1 MEFVKLKKKI
11 FPMLYKE
18 NVVVQE
24 TLEKLAVLLWLNL
37 AGLKSLS
44 NILSIPV
51 LEVVIL
57 KLITS
62 FSVSRVNSVKKLVI
76 LTFHNANIAHAFFF
90 SFSLSLYFS
99 RHIIYSPLLSFNRP
113 PFFFFL
119 DLSYF

>member
-37 AGLKSLS
+37 AGLKILS

-62 FSVSRVNSVKKLVI
+62 FSVSRVNSVKKTGHL
-76 LTFHNANIAHAFFF
+76 NI
-90 SFSLSLYFS
+90 
-99 RHIIYSPLLSFNRP
+99 P
-113 PFFFFL
+113 
-119 DLSYF
+119 

>member
-1 MEFVKLKKKI
+1 MEFVKLKKKK

-37 AGLKSLS
+37 AGLKILS

-90 SFSLSLYFS
+90 LFLSLSISQDTLFIALY
-99 RHIIYSPLLSFNRP
+99 
-113 PFFFFL
+113 
-119 DLSYF
+119 

>member
-1 MEFVKLKKKI
+1 
-11 FPMLYKE
+11 MLYKE

-37 AGLKSLS
+37 AGLNILS

-62 FSVSRVNSVKKLVI
+62 FSVSRVNSVK
-76 LTFHNANIAHAFFF
+76 NW
-90 SFSLSLYFS
+90 SS
-99 RHIIYSPLLSFNRP
+99 
-113 PFFFFL
+113 
-119 DLSYF
+119 